1 VITIIK
7 AFLFDLDGTIW
18 NSEDVMINVLQEV
31 ILKEKGEFVKKSV
44 LAKDLR
50 MNYSPLKVLKNYGV
64 QNYNTYWK
72 IYRNNFEDITLFYD
86 NTHKIFESLLE
97 LNKLIGYITS
107 LKKDFSIKLIKK
119 FKLDPYPSVI
129 ITPSECKITKPSPK
143 PIILALKKL
152 NVSSEE
158 AIYIGDQDID
168 IIAAKRANCISGLAL
183 WGGRHERLRVVPDF
197 EFKSLEDILKLAHGG
212 HNDEISL

>member
-1 VITIIK
+1 MIAIIK

-18 NSEDVMINVLQEV
+18 DSEDVMINVLQEV
-31 ILKEKGEFVKKSV
+31 ILKEKGQSV
-44 LAKDLR
+44 EKRVLVKDLR
-50 MNYSPLKVLKNYGV
+50 VNYYPLTVLRNYGI

-72 IYRNNFEDITLFYD
+72 IYRDNFENTTLFYD

-119 FKLDPYPSVI
+119 FKLDQFPSVI
-129 ITPSECKITKPSPK
+129 ITPSECRATKPNPK

-152 NVSSEE
+152 NVNPEE

-183 WGGRHERLRVVPDF
+183 WGSHGRLRMDPDF
-197 EFKSLEDILKLAHGG
+197 EFKSLEDVLKLARGG
-212 HNDEISL
+212 YSNEISL